1 MTTEVFQNIQHTLP
15 DEPGIYK
22 YFDSKNEML
31 YVGKA
36 RHIRKRV
43 SSYFSKT
50 FTGYKTY
57 ELVKRIDHIEFT
69 IVNSEQDAFL
79 LENALIKQFQPR
91 FNINL
96 KDDKSYPYIVIKNE
110 PFPRVFL
117 TRSKIN
123 DGSQYL
129 GPFTSVGKVREL
141 LGFIKQN
148 IQLRTCKLNLTEKNI
163 QKGKFK
169 VCLEYHLGNCK
180 GPCEGLQTMENYHE
194 GLSQLKNLM
203 KGNLYPVIQQFKK
216 EMQQYAEQMNF
227 ERAEAIRKKIEH
239 LQQYKAKSQVVNER
253 INNVDVFSILKEGD
267 IAYVNY
273 LTVNSG
279 TIVQTKTI
287 TLEQKLDETKDEV
300 LLFAI
305 AQLRSTFDSGAK
317 EIIVPS
323 NIIYPEPDIII
334 TVPRSGDKK
343 KLLDLSEKNVNYFK
357 EELNRK
363 KMLQLEEKTDVE
375 RQRVLVN
382 LQRDLQLPEIPLH
395 IECFDNSNFQGS
407 FPVSAMVCFKN
418 GVPDKNN
425 YRKFNVKTVTG
436 INDFATMKEVVLRR
450 YKRVLSEDQSIP
462 QLIIIDGGKGQLN
475 AAIESINELG
485 LQGKTTVIGLAK
497 NEEEIFYPGDQ
508 QSIRLPWD
516 SDSLK
521 LIRRI
526 RDEVHRF
533 SINFHRNQRSR
544 SAFVNELEQIKGIG
558 KNTADSLLKRFRSL
572 KNIRELSFDE
582 LSKAVGNSKAAIIF
596 SYLNKKENSNLP
608 STTEVSLNTSNQID
622 QKG

>member
-1 MTTEVFQNIQHTLP
+1 MTTEAFQNIQHTLP

-22 YFDSKNEML
+22 YFDEKNQML

-36 RHIRKRV
+36 KHIRKRV

-50 FTGYKTY
+50 FSGYRIY
-57 ELVKRIDHIEFT
+57 ELVKRIYRIEFT

-117 TRSKIN
+117 TRSKIS

-141 LGFIKQN
+141 LVFIKQN
-148 IQLRTCKLNLTEKNI
+148 IQLRTCKLNLTENNI
-163 QKGKFK
+163 QKRKFK

-180 GPCEGLQTMENYHE
+180 GPCEGLQTLENYHE
-194 GLSQLKNLM
+194 GLAQLKNIM
-203 KGNLYPVIQQFKK
+203 KGNLSPVIQHFKK
-216 EMQQYAEQMNF
+216 EMQQCAEQLQF
-227 ERAEAIRKKIEH
+227 EKAEIIRKKIEH

-253 INNVDVFSILKEGD
+253 INNVDVFSILKDGD

-273 LTVNSG
+273 LTVNTG

-287 TLEQKLDETKDEV
+287 TLEQKLDETQEEV
-300 LLFAI
+300 MLFAI
-305 AQLRSTFDSGAK
+305 AQLRSTFNSEAK
-317 EIIVPS
+317 EIIVPL
-323 NIIYPEPDIII
+323 NITYPDPDILI
-334 TVPRSGDKK
+334 TVPKAGDKK
-343 KLLDLSEKNVNYFK
+343 KLLDLSEKNVNYFR

-363 KMLQLEEKTDVE
+363 KMLQLEDKTDSE
-375 RQRVLVN
+375 KREILLN
-382 LQRDLQLPEIPLH
+382 LQRDLKLPDIPAH

-407 FPVSAMVCFKN
+407 YPVSAMVCFKN

-425 YRKFNVKTVTG
+425 YRRFNVKTVQG

-450 YKRVLSEDQSIP
+450 YKRILNEDQPLP
-462 QLIIIDGGKGQLN
+462 QLIIIDGGKGQLS

-485 LQGKTTVIGLAK
+485 LQGKTTLIGLAK

-508 QSIRLPWD
+508 ESLKLPWD
-516 SDSLK
+516 SESLK

-533 SINFHRNQRSR
+533 GITFHRNQRSR
-544 SAFVNELEQIKGIG
+544 STFVNELELIKGIG
-558 KNTADSLLKRFRSL
+558 KNTADNLLKRFKSI
-572 KNIRELSFDE
+572 KNIKELSFDE
-582 LSKAVGNSKAAIIF
+582 LSKVVGNSKASIIF
-596 SYLNKKENSNLP
+596 SYLKKE
-608 STTEVSLNTSNQID
+608 EVSNTSSDNR
-622 QKG
+622 